1 MINNE
6 IRNDIG
12 FKRWSSKLNAIRVMP
27 SSRHPTLD
35 EAVVSGA
42 HKHLIS
48 ILISAILIRM
58 PGSRAHNWNA
68 GHFAFTIA
76 KLVNGDLFASR
87 LR

>member
-35 EAVVSGA
+35 GGRGFGGT

-68 GHFAFTIA
+68 GHFTIA